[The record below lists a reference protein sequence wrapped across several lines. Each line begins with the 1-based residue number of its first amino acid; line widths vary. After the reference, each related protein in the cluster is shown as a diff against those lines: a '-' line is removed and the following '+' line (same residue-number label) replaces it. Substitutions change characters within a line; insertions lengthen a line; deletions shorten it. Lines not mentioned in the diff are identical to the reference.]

1 MLILCDTK
9 FILFFFFYNFYFI
22 KFIFDWFKFETDW
35 IEMLLLFV
43 KIFLE
48 IKLALAMNE
57 NVKWIKLVKLMAF
70 EDMAVIFLDA

>member
-1 MLILCDTK
+1 
-9 FILFFFFYNFYFI
+9 
-22 KFIFDWFKFETDW
+22 
-35 IEMLLLFV
+35 MLLLFV

-70 EDMAVIFLDA
+70 EDVAVIFLDA